1 MPRGT
6 GKRTSAAGAA
16 ASDTLPLCDETTCA
30 LCKLT
35 HELRSR
41 RDRWLRINVESYH
54 YDVPRTSSAML
65 RVLIVTLETG
75 GSRRDCLAISRDGVP
90 CMLFREI
97 KTRMTSHGR
106 IKKEDQRRS
115 QFNKMYSFC
124 SSQPPLPAHS
134 STLLL
139 RLGLLV
145 GNEWLAVAR
154 ADAHIG
160 KDLLRSQLDRG
171 DVGRL
176 IGDLLL
182 EFLPSLSAAVLV
194 IHAASRARTRDAPGC
209 QRHTCSASTRRG
221 GTARADGSGRPGTP
235 SACGTRRGSGC

>member
-65 RVLIVTLETG
+65 RVLIVTLETD

-124 SSQPPLPAHS
+124 SSQPPFRLIAALYCFASVCWLGTNGLPSPGLMRTSAKICFGRS
-134 STLLL
+134 ST
-139 RLGLLV
+139 GVTLV
-145 GNEWLAVAR
+145 G
-154 ADAHIG
+154 
-160 KDLLRSQLDRG
+160 
-171 DVGRL
+171 
-176 IGDLLL
+176 
-182 EFLPSLSAAVLV
+182 
-194 IHAASRARTRDAPGC
+194 
-209 QRHTCSASTRRG
+209 
-221 GTARADGSGRPGTP
+221 
-235 SACGTRRGSGC
+235 